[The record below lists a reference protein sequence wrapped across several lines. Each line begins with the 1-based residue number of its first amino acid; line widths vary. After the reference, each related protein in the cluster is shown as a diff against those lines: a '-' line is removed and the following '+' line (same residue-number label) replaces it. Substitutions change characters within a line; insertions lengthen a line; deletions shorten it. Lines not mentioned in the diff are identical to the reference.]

1 MTTTE
6 ITPELLRD
14 VADWIDGTGHG
25 LGPGAALRDEAD
37 RIERK
42 QSDEKRID
50 ELARVWVQVY
60 DNHQGPF
67 DDRVRDGIR
76 AVLARI
82 EQDDPIESAKAETEY
97 WTAGRDK
104 HGNIRLNQ
112 GRGLLVAEAEDT
124 RDEVQGW
131 VDHATP
137 GSKWERQYQAALDL
151 LDREAAQEQARKPR
165 TWYELCDVPEDVQLV
180 TDNTGSRYRRFKPGP
195 RGWEVHA
202 SGTMWSRDMDD
213 DLAEWAPFT
222 EVIDHG

>member
-14 VADWIDGTGHG
+14 VADLIDGTGHG

-37 RIERK
+37 RIERR

-76 AVLARI
+76 AVLAHLQQEHETPKFDQCGI
-82 EQDDPIESAKAETEY
+82 EIKPLRQWSDLRYVP
-97 WTAGRDK
+97 
-104 HGNIRLNQ
+104 
-112 GRGLLVAEAEDT
+112 
-124 RDEVQGW
+124 DEVKVVRDPKGIEW
-131 VDHATP
+131 HRTP
-137 GSKWERQYQAALDL
+137 GGGWARDASTWTPG
-151 LDREAAQEQARKPR
+151 RE
-165 TWYELCDVPEDVQLV
+165 
-180 TDNTGSRYRRFKPGP
+180 S
-195 RGWEVHA
+195 
-202 SGTMWSRDMDD
+202 S
-213 DLAEWAPFT
+213 PFT